1 MKTND
6 AHLGRRDF
14 LARTTGAT
22 AAVVASSLLAQADAK
37 KNPAWLQDFLLS

>member
-6 AHLGRRDF
+6 AQLCRREF

-22 AAVVASSLLAQADAK
+22 AAVVVSSLLAHADVK
-37 KNPAWLQDFLLS
+37 KTPAWLQDFLLS